1 MTKRYAINIGKYYM
15 RWVMIALALSALGLN
30 MGAHAKEE
38 VSVSEYQDAIKSLNA
53 LQYRVTQENGTE
65 TPFNN
70 KYWNHKEEGIYVD
83 VISGKPLFSS
93 LDKFDSGTGWPS
105 FSKPIDASEIVQKVD
120 SSHGM
125 TRTEVRSDSAD
136 SHLGHIFNDGP
147 PETGGVRY
155 CINSAALRFV
165 AKENLDKEGY
175 GEYLHLFQT
184 VETTPLAASG
194 TLQEAVLAGGCFW
207 GVEELIRVQEG
218 VKDVKVGYT
227 GGTVKDPTYKDIT
240 TGKSGHAESVHVTY
254 DPSVISYEALLK
266 FFFTIHDPTTLN
278 QQGND
283 RGTQYRS
290 AIFVNNDD
298 ERQIAKNVI
307 DAANASNNW
316 RNPIVTEI
324 RDAGV
329 FYDAEE
335 YHQDYLQKNPNGY
348 TCHSVRQN
356 WKF

>member
-1 MTKRYAINIGKYYM
+1 MKWIL
-15 RWVMIALALSALGLN
+15 IALMSLSFS
-30 MGAHAKEE
+30 AHAGEE
-38 VSVSEYQDAIKSLNA
+38 VSVSDYQDAIKSLNA

-70 KYWNHKEEGIYVD
+70 KYWDNKAEGIYVD

-93 LDKFDSGTGWPS
+93 IDKFDSGTGWPS
-105 FSKPIDASEIVQKVD
+105 FSKPIDASEIVSKTD
-120 SSHGM
+120 STHGM
-125 TRTEVRSDSAD
+125 ERTEVRSDSAD
-136 SHLGHIFNDGP
+136 AHLGHIFNDGP

-155 CINSAALRFV
+155 CINSASLRFV
-165 AKENLDKEGY
+165 PKEDLEKEGY
-175 GEYLHLFQT
+175 ANYINLFTT
-184 VETTPLAASG
+184 VEQQPLAA
-194 TLQEAVLAGGCFW
+194 TQTFHKAILAGGCFW
-207 GVEELIRVQEG
+207 GVEELIRQEKG
-218 VKDVKVGYT
+218 VIDVKVGYT

-240 TGKSGHAESVHVTY
+240 TGRSGHAESVHVTY
-254 DPSVISYEALLK
+254 NPEVISYEALLK

-290 AIFVNNDD
+290 AIFVQSD
-298 ERQIAKNVI
+298 EERKIAKQVI
-307 DAANASNNW
+307 DAANASDNW

-348 TCHSVRQN
+348 TCHSVREE